1 MGLLKLHNC
10 GELSSNSS
18 GVPNKEII
26 RSKNNLSNNSKILS
40 MFKRKV
46 IKSMDED
53 TLVLKINNYFTL
65 GKRIKYIDIIT
76 TLIDLV
82 TVFFFYNDHFEY
94 IDDNLSIN
102 KKSNIFRFVFLI
114 SSLFVCILIFY
125 RYKIKIRLNKIL
137 VELEC
142 KKATSLGQK
151 SKKKKMRMLIFEI
164 VIHIL
169 QPYPYLKYS
178 FVMDRVGSPITYSLN
193 MVLYFLCTLR
203 CYLMIKVIRY
213 WNLYSTERSKKILKF
228 FDKNSNSDLF
238 LYKANLDQRGFLTLS
253 CFGIIVLI
261 YFSLLLK
268 VLEYYKYDKS
278 NPFNYYWNSIWYL
291 IVTMGTIGYG
301 DITPKTVV
309 GRIIGVLVCLVGV
322 VVLSLIVVTLTIF
335 TYLDSDE
342 LVAYNAINSLS
353 TNYFTKQ
360 KIQNYVKRIISAR
373 IKYKFKRVDLQCI
386 TDKYQLAL
394 EKIECNLEMHRQR
407 PTKNIHNEFIG
418 NVREII
424 ESHLDPI
431 CEGFQGMWEFED
443 GLEDYLTS
451 NSNLNDMSRESKN
464 IMLSCLNLAKCLT
477 TVGSI
482 KNLRNITEIQHK
494 KAISTTELRMA
505 KRKYTKRVSNIHSF
519 SATERSKEVE
529 DQQNSNDIV
538 FENNCSGGDQE
549 DTIHKFYKSN
559 EENSKY
565 YEEENKNSSS
575 LSSY

>member
-125 RYKIKIRLNKIL
+125 RYKIKSRLNKIL

-142 KKATSLGQK
+142 KKATSLGPK

-178 FVMDRVGSPITYSLN
+178 FVMDIVGSPITYSLN

-203 CYLMIKVIRY
+203 CYLMIKSNKIYMKKLKLNQEYLKLLFKMLHLVI
-213 WNLYSTERSKKILKF
+213 
-228 FDKNSNSDLF
+228 
-238 LYKANLDQRGFLTLS
+238 
-253 CFGIIVLI
+253 
-261 YFSLLLK
+261 
-268 VLEYYKYDKS
+268 
-278 NPFNYYWNSIWYL
+278 
-291 IVTMGTIGYG
+291 
-301 DITPKTVV
+301 
-309 GRIIGVLVCLVGV
+309 
-322 VVLSLIVVTLTIF
+322 IF
-335 TYLDSDE
+335 
-342 LVAYNAINSLS
+342 
-353 TNYFTKQ
+353 
-360 KIQNYVKRIISAR
+360 
-373 IKYKFKRVDLQCI
+373 IK
-386 TDKYQLAL
+386 
-394 EKIECNLEMHRQR
+394 
-407 PTKNIHNEFIG
+407 
-418 NVREII
+418 
-424 ESHLDPI
+424 
-431 CEGFQGMWEFED
+431 
-443 GLEDYLTS
+443 
-451 NSNLNDMSRESKN
+451 
-464 IMLSCLNLAKCLT
+464 
-477 TVGSI
+477 
-482 KNLRNITEIQHK
+482 
-494 KAISTTELRMA
+494 
-505 KRKYTKRVSNIHSF
+505 
-519 SATERSKEVE
+519 
-529 DQQNSNDIV
+529 
-538 FENNCSGGDQE
+538 
-549 DTIHKFYKSN
+549 
-559 EENSKY
+559 
-565 YEEENKNSSS
+565 
-575 LSSY
+575 

>member
-1 MGLLKLHNC
+1 
-10 GELSSNSS
+10 
-18 GVPNKEII
+18 
-26 RSKNNLSNNSKILS
+26 
-40 MFKRKV
+40 
-46 IKSMDED
+46 MDED
-53 TLVLKINNYFTL
+53 LLLDKINQYFSL
-65 GKRIKYIDIIT
+65 GKKIKYIDTIT

-82 TVFFFYNDHFEY
+82 TIFIFYNDHFDY
-94 IDDNLSIN
+94 IDHDLTISDN
-102 KKSNIFRFVFLI
+102 SNILRFILLGTSVI
-114 SSLFVCILIFY
+114 VCIMLFF
-125 RYKIKIRLNKIL
+125 RYKIKFHLNRIL
-137 VELEC
+137 YELDC
-142 KKATSLGQK
+142 KKGTALGPK
-151 SKKKKMRMLIFEI
+151 SKRKKNRMMIIEI

-169 QPYPYLKYS
+169 QPYPHIKYS
-178 FVMDRVGSPITYSLN
+178 FTMDIVGSQITYSLN

-228 FDKNSNSDLF
+228 FDKHSNSDLF
-238 LYKANLDQRGFLTLS
+238 LYKANLDQRGFVTLS

-301 DITPKTVV
+301 DITPKTVI

-342 LVAYNAINSLS
+342 LVAYNAINSLDTS
-353 TNYFTKQ
+353 YIKKN
-360 KIQNYVKRIISAR
+360 KIQEYIKKILLGR

-386 TDKYQLAL
+386 LDKYQLEL
-394 EKIECNLEMHRQR
+394 DKVECNLEMHKQR

-443 GLEDYLTS
+443 NLEDYLTT
-451 NSNLNDMSRESKN
+451 NNELTDISRQSKN
-464 IMLSCLNLAKCLT
+464 VMLSCLNLAKCLS

-482 KNLRNITEIQHK
+482 KNIRNIGEIQHK
-494 KAISTTELRMA
+494 KAISTLELKTAR
-505 KRKYTKRVSNIHSF
+505 KKYTKSVSSLQSCSI
-519 SATERSKEVE
+519 TERSKKG
-529 DQQNSNDIV
+529 DSNDIV
-538 FENNCSGGDQE
+538 FENNEKKSTENELEEKKVIEEQ
-549 DTIHKFYKSN
+549 YKYN
-559 EENSKY
+559 F
-565 YEEENKNSSS
+565 EEEEARNSSS